1 MPWEGYNFEDAV
13 LISERL
19 IYEDIFTSFHI
30 RRYEVKTY
38 VTIEGREIITKKIPH
53 LETHFLRKLD
63 RNGIVMLGSWVET
76 GDILVGKLTPM
87 MEDELVPEDRL
98 LGALFGNDLGT
109 TKETSLRL
117 PIGGK
122 RSRY

>member
-19 IYEDIFTSFHI
+19 IYEDILTSFHI
-30 RRYEVKTY
+30 RRYEIKTY
-38 VTIEGREIITKKIPH
+38 VTNQGPERITKEIPH

-76 GDILVGKLTPM
+76 GDILVGKLTPT
-87 MEDELVPEDRL
+87 EDESFPEDTL
-98 LGALFGNDLGT
+98 LGAILGMDLST
-109 TKETSLRL
+109 AKETSLRL
-117 PIGGK
+117 PYRWK